1 MTKRPI
7 INADVR
13 EEATRDTNQQ
23 LSLIAPAGVL
33 YAVQIESD
41 DGSDFEMWSGHDHIT
56 KVDTDKRLR
65 EQEKHDAELAR
76 KILEDEGRKGKER
89 HEKDEEVAKKIQE
102 EIDQDA
108 RDQVAT
114 DTHVAEIY
122 EKLYDRN
129 GEHKDNM

>member
-41 DGSDFEMWSGHDHIT
+41 DGSDFEMWSDHDQKNH
-56 KVDTDKRLR
+56 VDTDRRLR
-65 EQEKHDAELAR
+65 EQERLDGEVAK
-76 KILEDEGRKGKER
+76 KIHEKEER
-89 HEKDEEVAKKIQE
+89 EAKDRQEKDEEVARKCE
-102 EIDQDA
+102 EEMEQNA
-108 RDQVAT
+108 RDQQAN
-114 DTHVAEIY
+114 DIHVAEMY
-122 EKLYDRN
+122 QKLYDRN
-129 GEHKDNM
+129 GEYKHKN

>member
-1 MTKRPI
+1 MT
-7 INADVR
+7 ADVL
-13 EEATRDTNQQ
+13 EEATVDANQHV
-23 LSLIAPAGVL
+23 SLVAPGGVS
-33 YAVQIESD
+33 YQVDIDSHHE
-41 DGSDFEMWSGHDHIT
+41 SDFEMWSGHDHIT

-122 EKLYDRN
+122 EKLYDHN